1 MAHGNETILLV
12 EDEIAM
18 RAMVRQLLE
27 QGGYRVLEANNGH
40 HALQV
45 AQEYAGPI
53 HLLVS
58 DVVMPEISGPQLAE
72 HMARLRPQTRVL
84 FLSGYTDRAFEHL
97 GIAPGA
103 ALLEKPF
110 SGRGL
115 LRKVGEILGGSSTP
129 GR

>member
-1 MAHGNETILLV
+1 MASGDETILLV
-12 EDEIAM
+12 EDEEAM
-18 RAMVRQLLE
+18 RAMIRQLLE
-27 QGGYRVLEANNGH
+27 QGGYHVLEANNGH

-45 AQEYAGPI
+45 AQEYTGPI
-53 HLLVS
+53 HLLIS
-58 DVVMPEISGPQLAE
+58 DVAMPEMGGPQLAE
-72 HMARLRPQTRVL
+72 HMAQLRPQTRVL

-97 GIAPGA
+97 GAPGA